1 MSDQKE
7 PTKQVAAA
15 VKPVA
20 PVVRF
25 TEMVLKEMT
34 TLSGGVE
41 PTNLQKKLMQSYFIK
56 MSSTLDLLETKRMAK
71 TEQYREEIPYSWAN
85 VNLPDLTQKVVA
97 YTAISLDPLQKNH
110 ISLIPYLNKHTK
122 KYDVGFLDGYVGKEL
137 KAKKYGYDVP
147 DLFVHE
153 IVYSNDTFKMY
164 KKSKDNK
171 IEDYK
176 FEVAENAFD
185 RGEVVG
191 GFYAHI
197 WFDKPEKNIVKEFS
211 KTAIE
216 KRRPAKASAEFW
228 GGDKEV
234 TVWKVNP
241 DNNTKYQAKETITVE
256 GWYDEMCLKTIKRAS
271 YDAIAIDSE
280 KIDEA
285 YVRMLQ
291 AEAET
296 EKMPADNNL
305 HTPLERIEN
314 NISDKANKKA
324 VVFDD
329 AHDVIDEN
337 QTSETIEE
345 IQHEEP
351 QDEKV
356 DTLQQ
361 VGQELADKE
370 NGAADPDDDMPAMN
384 FGGDLFDKDK

>member
-1 MSDQKE
+1 MSEEKKGTE
-7 PTKQVAAA
+7 VAKATNQ
-15 VKPVA
+15 VA
-20 PVVRF
+20 PVTRF

-34 TLSGGVE
+34 TLSGGQE
-41 PTNLQKKLMQSYFIK
+41 PTSLQKKLMQSYFIK
-56 MSSTLDLLETKRMAK
+56 MSSTLDLLETKRLAK
-71 TEQYREEIPYSWAN
+71 SEQYREEVPYSWAN
-85 VNLPDLTQKVVA
+85 INLTDLTQKVVA
-97 YTAISLDPLQKNH
+97 FTSIGLDPLQKNH
-110 ISLIPYLNKHTK
+110 INLIPYINKHTK
-122 KYDVGFLDGYVGKEL
+122 KYDIGFLDGYVGKEL

-153 IVYSNDTFKMY
+153 VVYSNDIFKMY

-211 KTAIE
+211 KSTIE

-234 TVWKVNP
+234 NVWKTDEKGKKTQV
-241 DNNTKYQAKETITVE
+241 KETITID

-285 YVRMLQ
+285 YVRAMQ
-291 AEAET
+291 AESET
-296 EKMPADNNL
+296 EKMPADNLINTPIERVNL
-305 HTPLERIEN
+305 SVSEN
-314 NISDKANKKA
+314 ANKKSIDFNEA
-324 VVFDD
+324 E
-329 AHDVIDEN
+329 VIDEHEEITE
-337 QTSETIEE
+337 TSEKIEPE
-345 IQHEEP
+345 QPEA
-351 QDEKV
+351 EKV

-361 VGQELADKE
+361 VGQELANQEDQQPE
-370 NGAADPDDDMPAMN
+370 PGAEDDDMPPPA
-384 FGGDLFDKDK
+384 FGQGLFDKQ